1 MSHSDRLEKNMV
13 EYLVIGAGVVGGM
26 VARALCRYTNSV
38 AIVEKCSDVA
48 MGATRANSAIVHA
61 GFDCKVGTLKA
72 KLNVMGSKMM
82 PEVAHAL
89 GVKYNPCGSLVVGFS
104 DEDRATLEELKVRGE
119 TNGVEG
125 LVVLDREGVLALEEN
140 IGDDVTCALYAPTGA
155 IICPYELAIAAVG
168 CAMDN
173 GAELYLGF
181 EVAKVTPVMD
191 GARVRF
197 YEVESRDGRKIE
209 AHTVINC
216 AGVYADEVYQTLDG
230 EKTMDFSIHPRVG
243 EYLLLDKEYGK
254 TVSRTIFRCPSKMG
268 KGILVTPT
276 VDGNLLL
283 GPTAVDTVDKSDT
296 QVTPEG
302 IAKVT
307 KQATEQVK
315 VNLRGAVITSFAGLR
330 AVGSS
335 GDFII
340 DYGHERFLNVA
351 GIESPGLSAS
361 PAIAEYV
368 IELLQKK
375 MGRDAFVV
383 RTEYT
388 PNYLSLAWL
397 FHEMNDDEKCA
408 VIAKNSAFANM
419 ICRCEEI
426 TEGEIVAAIHRDPKP
441 HDVDGIK
448 RRTRASMGRCQGGF
462 CVPVIVGI
470 LARELGVPEEEITK
484 FGGNS
489 YMLVG
494 KTKTGEEA

>member
-1 MSHSDRLEKNMV
+1 MFD
-13 EYLVIGAGVVGGM
+13 YLVIGAGVVGGM
-26 VARALCRYTNSV
+26 VARALCRFTNSV

-82 PEVAHAL
+82 PEVTRSL
-89 GVKYNPCGSLVVGFS
+89 GVKYERCGSLVVGFN
-104 DEDRATLEELKVRGE
+104 DEDRATLEELRVRGE

-125 LVVLDREGVLALEEN
+125 LVVLDREGVLALEKN
-140 IGDDVTCALYAPTGA
+140 IGDDVTCALYAPTGG
-155 IICPYELAIAAVG
+155 IVCPYELAIAAVG

-173 GAELYLGF
+173 GASFYRNY
-181 EVAKVTPVMD
+181 EVRAIRPVMEA
-191 GARVRF
+191 GVLA
-197 YEVESRDGRKIE
+197 YYIVESADGRVLE
-209 AHTVINC
+209 AKTVINC
-216 AGVYADEVYQTLDG
+216 AGVFADELYARLEG
-230 EKTMDFSIHPRVG
+230 EKTMSFSIHPRTG

-254 TVSRTIFRCPSKMG
+254 TVSRTVFRCPSKMG

-283 GPTAVDTVDKSDT
+283 GPTATDVEDKSDT
-296 QVTPEG
+296 SVSAEG

-307 KQATEQVK
+307 RQATEQVK
-315 VNLRGAVITSFAGLR
+315 VNLRGSVITSFAGLR
-330 AVGSS
+330 AVGST

-340 DYGHERFLNVA
+340 GFGHERFLNVA

-368 IELLQKK
+368 ISLLATKINK
-375 MGRDAFVV
+375 REFILRAD
-383 RTEYT
+383 YT
-388 PNYLSLAWL
+388 PEYRSLAWL
-397 FHEMNDDEKCA
+397 FHEMTDEEKCA

-419 ICRCEEI
+419 ICRCEQI
-426 TEGEIVAAIHRDPKP
+426 TEGEIVCAIRRDPTP
-441 HDVDGIK
+441 VDVDGIK

-484 FGGNS
+484 FGGGS

>member
-1 MSHSDRLEKNMV
+1 MSHSDRLENIMV
-13 EYLVIGAGVVGGM
+13 EYLIIGAGVVGGM
-26 VARALCRYTNSV
+26 VARALCRFTNSV
-38 AIVEKCSDVA
+38 AIVDKCNDVA

-82 PEVAHAL
+82 PEVAEAL
-89 GVKYNPCGSLVVGFS
+89 GVKYNRCGSLVVGFNE
-104 DEDRATLEELKVRGE
+104 EDRATLEELKSRGE
-119 TNGVEG
+119 QNGVEG
-125 LVVLDREGVLALEEN
+125 LVVLDRAGVLALEEN
-140 IGDDVTCALYAPTGA
+140 IGDTVTCALYAPTGG
-155 IICPYELAIAAVG
+155 IICPYELAIASVG

-173 GAELYLGF
+173 GAELHLNFDVSTIRVVMEEGR
-181 EVAKVTPVMD
+181 VA
-191 GARVRF
+191 
-197 YEVESRDGRKIE
+197 YYIVESADGRTIE
-209 AHTVINC
+209 AQTVINC
-216 AGVYADEVYQTLDG
+216 AGVYADEVYQKLEG
-230 EKTMDFSIHPRVG
+230 LKTMSFTIHPRVG

-254 TVSRTIFRCPSKMG
+254 TLSRTVFRCPSKMG

-283 GPTAVDTVDKSDT
+283 GPTAVDMEDKSDT
-296 QVTPEG
+296 SVSAEG

-307 KQATEQVK
+307 RQATEQVR
-315 VNLRGAVITSFAGLR
+315 VDLRGAVITSFAGLR
-330 AVGSS
+330 AVGST

-340 DYGHERFLNVA
+340 DFGHERFLNVA

-368 IELLQKK
+368 ISLLMKRLPRQN
-375 MGRDAFVV
+375 FIV
-383 RTEYT
+383 RSDYT
-388 PNYLSLAWL
+388 PNYFSMAWL
-397 FHEMNDDEKCA
+397 FHEMTDEEKCA

-426 TEGEIVAAIHRDPKP
+426 TEGEIVCAIHREPKP

-470 LARELGVPEEEITK
+470 LARELGIPEEEITK